1 MKGLNKTFQTTF
13 EDQNEEIYEVTVTG
27 FYCPGFTGTRNGFD
41 RFAEPDEPANFE
53 IESVVEV
60 GTGRE
65 FFEDDNPEA
74 WEKLIEEGI
83 ERTEEQVHEAD
94 YEF

>member
-1 MKGLNKTFQTTF
+1 MKNTFQSTF
-13 EDQNEEIYEVTVTG
+13 EDRNEELYEVTVTG
-27 FYCPGFTGTRNGFD
+27 IYFAGSIGVHHGFD

>member
-13 EDQNEEIYEVTVTG
+13 EGSDEEIYEVIVTG
-27 FYCPGFTGTRNGFD
+27 VYCPGHTGTRIGFE

-65 FFEDDNPEA
+65 FSEDENPIG
-74 WEKLIEEGI
+74 WERLIEEGI
-83 ERTEEQVHEAD
+83 EQVEED
-94 YEF
+94 RYEEEY